1 MDENNLIDVIE
12 VYKQIDL
19 NKETSEQQNELEIDE
34 DDDLLEVADLDNV
47 AQEIRDIVICP
58 YSALDSHVIQKSQY
72 ANPDLEDDADVVAAK
87 ITRGYVFILL

>member
-47 AQEIRDIVICP
+47 AQEIRDIVICL
-58 YSALDSHVIQKSQY
+58 YSALDSHVIRKSQY
-72 ANPDLEDDADVVAAK
+72 VNPDLEDDADVVAAK
-87 ITRGYVFILL
+87 ITRDYVIILL